1 MKLDGDNVSLTG
13 EDIIAIMHNAF
24 MVVLGAL
31 DEANVLSLRDAAR
44 ALENDKFNDPAVRWF
59 FDEVTRTLRQPE
71 FTVIE
76 GGKSTVREVL
86 SV

>member
-71 FTVIE
+71 LMVIE
-76 GGKSTVREVL
+76 GGNSAV
-86 SV
+86 